1 VKINSI
7 NWRIW
12 AAAATVVAVGGA
24 ALASKYLSKPPDPE
38 EIERT
43 RRTRVNR
50 IGRIVEGHIVELVEA
65 APQPPSE
72 DGNSLLSRRKT
83 RHIAP
88 SQGAG
93 PSGGQRKL
101 VGYSYSISGVSY
113 ETAQDVTGLEE
124 RTPLNKLAAGQ
135 PASVKYD
142 PSNPSNSI
150 LVSDDWSG
158 LH

>member
-1 VKINSI
+1 LKFDSQ

-12 AAAATVVAVGGA
+12 AAAATVAAVTGA
-24 ALASKYLSKPPDPE
+24 VLASKYLSSAPNPE
-38 EIERT
+38 EIERS

-65 APQPPSE
+65 APQPATENGS
-72 DGNSLLSRRKT
+72 GLLSRRKS
-83 RHIAP
+83 RNGL
-88 SQGAG
+88 QGQ
-93 PSGGQRKL
+93 SNGQRKL
-101 VGYSYSISGVSY
+101 LCYSYSISGVSY

-124 RTPLNKLAAGQ
+124 RAALGRVAAGQ

>member
-1 VKINSI
+1 MKVTEL

-24 ALASKYLSKPPDPE
+24 ALASKYLTKVPDPE
-38 EIERT
+38 EIERS

-50 IGRIVEGHIVELVEA
+50 VGRIVEGHIVELVEA
-65 APQPPSE
+65 AAAPQPTD
-72 DGNSLLSRRKT
+72 DGNGLLARRKT
-83 RHIAP
+83 RNNPAP
-88 SQGAG
+88 AHANGL
-93 PSGGQRKL
+93 RKL
-101 VGYSYSISGVSY
+101 VCYSYSISGVSY

-124 RTPLNKLAAGQ
+124 RTPLDRLAAGQ
-135 PASVKYD
+135 SASVKYD

>member
-1 VKINSI
+1 VG
-7 NWRIW
+7 
-12 AAAATVVAVGGA
+12 AT
-24 ALASKYLSKPPDPE
+24 ALASKLFSHPPDPD
-38 EIERT
+38 EIERS
-43 RRTRVNR
+43 RRTHINR

-65 APQPPSE
+65 AAQPPATN
-72 DGNSLLSRRKT
+72 GNGLLSKRQP
-83 RHIAP
+83 AP
-88 SQGAG
+88 SNSA
-93 PSGGQRKL
+93 RKL
-101 VGYSYSISGVSY
+101 VCYSYSISGVSY

-124 RTPLNKLAAGQ
+124 RATLGKLAAGQ